1 MAHRNVVD
9 ATKTY
14 VVFNMKKIL
23 PQGVFFVYNDI
34 CYLLV
39 SAILLYMVGK
49 ISFEENSI
57 TKLRHKE
64 VVQKNSLIESLIF
77 STGLIQT
84 KKGVRRLFVIIFFSI
99 LAALSSLYTSDV
111 DGSAYG
117 NFDTF
122 VQMSA
127 DK

>member
-1 MAHRNVVD
+1 
-9 ATKTY
+9 
-14 VVFNMKKIL
+14 
-23 PQGVFFVYNDI
+23 
-34 CYLLV
+34 
-39 SAILLYMVGK
+39 MVGK